1 MYRESYSEQPMQ
13 SGINPQLN
21 SYDYRGSAPMQ
32 YKAGN
37 MEGMMQGMPP
47 SMHQSNMQMYYE
59 GQNVPQ
65 MDQNPYMN
73 MNMGMNMGMM
83 PPPVTSMDP
92 NYDFSRYYWRE
103 MEQPKMAE
111 SYNMPQHPNN
121 VQYMSHPSYPTPPP
135 PNIVQRISGIIK
147 SQLPLL
153 QSMMVHSS
161 STVGH
166 SGGGTGRT
174 SRVDE
179 SRRSY

>member
-13 SGINPQLN
+13 SGINPQL
-21 SYDYRGSAPMQ
+21 SGYDYRGSAPMQ

-37 MEGMMQGMPP
+37 MEGMMQSMPP
-47 SMHQSNMQMYYE
+47 MHQSNMMYYD
-59 GQNVPQ
+59 GQNGPQ
-65 MDQNPYMN
+65 MEQNPYMN
-73 MNMGMNMGMM
+73 MNMGMNMSGMM
-83 PPPVTSMDP
+83 PPPVSSMDP

-111 SYNMPQHPNN
+111 SYNMSQHPNH
-121 VQYMSHPSYPTPPP
+121 VQYMTHPSYPTPPP

-153 QSMMVHSS
+153 QSMMVHAS
-161 STVGH
+161 STVSH
-166 SGGGTGRT
+166 SGGTGRT